1 MECDKLKFV
10 GHSRGDALMGRAR
23 FCSECGV
30 QLKVKRPAVLPLRA
44 FCPRCSPRFRTVRL
58 VLAAALV
65 LATIVFAVSR
75 FGGQRE
81 PFYFI
86 GTPVESSVSGGP
98 STSSSS
104 VGSPPSSEQTVKLA
118 SSVVGICG
126 APTRSGK
133 PCQRKVK
140 GGGYCWQHRDK
151 AVERGSKPRE

>member
-1 MECDKLKFV
+1 MT
-10 GHSRGDALMGRAR
+10 AAR
-23 FCSECGV
+23 FCSECGER
-30 QLKVKRPAVLPLRA
+30 LKVKRPAVLPLRA

-65 LATIVFAVSR
+65 LATIAFAVSR
-75 FGGQRE
+75 LGAQRE

-86 GTPVESSVSGGP
+86 GTPIESSLSGGSSLNDP
-98 STSSSS
+98 LSTSLR
-104 VGSPPSSEQTVKLA
+104 SSEQAVKA
-118 SSVVGICG
+118 TSSGVGICG

-151 AVERGSKPRE
+151 SLEKGSTRRE